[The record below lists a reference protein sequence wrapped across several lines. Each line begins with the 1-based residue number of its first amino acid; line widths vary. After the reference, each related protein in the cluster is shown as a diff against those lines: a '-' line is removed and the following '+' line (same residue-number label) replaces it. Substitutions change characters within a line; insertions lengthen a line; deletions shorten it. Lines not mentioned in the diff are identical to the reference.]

1 MENSGI
7 KDIVSIVLLLWSKRK
22 RLITNVFIGGVL
34 SIVIAYSIP
43 KEYTSTVVLA
53 PEFASGMSVSGSIG
67 SLASMAGIDLG
78 AGSEDAFYPELYPQI
93 VSSVPFLCDLL
104 ETEIEAKYKK
114 NTISV
119 TLYEYLK
126 EYQRD
131 PWWISII
138 GFPGKMLQ
146 KMKSDSSTDSV
157 LPSVRNNNY
166 VLTRR
171 QQLVMR
177 SLNENINVSVD
188 KGTSVITLSVTMQDP
203 HVAAKM
209 TQMVSDKLQEYIKDY
224 RTAKAKS
231 DYEQT
236 EKIFLESQAN
246 YLKAKQ
252 AYAEYYDKHQNV
264 TKMQYQ
270 IEMDRLQN
278 EQEVAYNVYNQL
290 AQQLELTRSKLLER
304 TPVVVVVEP
313 PILPY
318 KASHPK
324 KMMMGLLY
332 VFLAFFGTACWI
344 ILKERILDKQ

>member
-1 MENSGI
+1 MENNGLR
-7 KDIVSIVLLLWSKRK
+7 DIISIVMLLWSKRK
-22 RLITNVFIGGVL
+22 RLIINVFIGGLL
-34 SIVIAYSIP
+34 SIIVAYSIP

-53 PEFASGMSVSGSIG
+53 PEFSSGMSMSGSIS

-78 AGSEDAFYPELYPQI
+78 SGSEDALYPELYPQI
-93 VSSVPFLCDLL
+93 VSSVPFLCELL
-104 ETEIEAKYKK
+104 ETEVAAKYK
-114 NTISV
+114 
-119 TLYEYLK
+119 
-126 EYQRD
+126 
-131 PWWISII
+131 I
-138 GFPGKMLQ
+138 GASGKMIQ
-146 KMKSDSSTDSV
+146 KMKNNLSVDSV
-157 LPSVRNNNY
+157 LPSVKNNNY
-166 VLTRR
+166 ILSRR

-177 SLNENINVSVD
+177 SLNEKIGVNVD

-209 TQMVSDKLQEYIKDY
+209 TQVVSDKLQEYIKDY

-236 EKIFLESQAN
+236 ERIFSESQSK

-252 AYAEYYDKHQNV
+252 AYAEYYDKHQNI

-278 EQEVAYNVYNQL
+278 EQEVAFNVYNQL
-290 AQQLELTRSKLLER
+290 AQQLEITRSKLLES

-318 KASHPK
+318 KASSPK

-332 VFLAFFGTACWI
+332 VFLAFFGTAFWI
-344 ILKERILDKQ
+344 ILKDRIIDK

>member
-1 MENSGI
+1 MENNGLR
-7 KDIVSIVLLLWSKRK
+7 DIISIVMLLWSKRK
-22 RLITNVFIGGVL
+22 RLIINVFIGGLL
-34 SIVIAYSIP
+34 SIIVAYSIP

-53 PEFASGMSVSGSIG
+53 PEFSSGMSMSGSIS

-78 AGSEDAFYPELYPQI
+78 SGSEDALYPELYPQI
-93 VSSVPFLCDLL
+93 VSSVPFLCELL
-104 ETEIEAKYKK
+104 ETEVAAKYKRD
-114 NTISV
+114 TINV
-119 TLYEYLK
+119 TLYEYIK

-138 GFPGKMLQ
+138 GAPGKMIQ
-146 KMKSDSSTDSV
+146 KMKNNLSVDSV
-157 LPSVRNNNY
+157 LPSVKNNNY
-166 VLTRR
+166 ILSRR

-177 SLNENINVSVD
+177 SLNEKIGVNVD

-209 TQMVSDKLQEYIKDY
+209 TQVVSDKLQEYIKDY

-236 EKIFLESQAN
+236 ERIFSESQSK

-252 AYAEYYDKHQNV
+252 AYAEYYDKHQNI

-278 EQEVAYNVYNQL
+278 EQEVAFNVYNQL
-290 AQQLELTRSKLLER
+290 AQQLEITRSKLLES

-318 KASHPK
+318 KASSPK

-332 VFLAFFGTACWI
+332 VFLAFFGTAFWI
-344 ILKERILDKQ
+344 ILKDRIIDK

>member
-22 RLITNVFIGGVL
+22 RLITNVFIGGLL

-53 PEFASGMSVSGSIG
+53 PEFSSGMSMSGSIS

-78 AGSEDAFYPELYPQI
+78 SGSEDALYPELYPQI
-93 VSSVPFLCDLL
+93 VSSVPFLCELL
-104 ETEIEAKYKK
+104 ETEVAAKYKRD
-114 NTISV
+114 TINV
-119 TLYEYLK
+119 TLYEYIK

-138 GFPGKMLQ
+138 GAPGKMIQ
-146 KMKSDSSTDSV
+146 KMKNNLSVDSV
-157 LPSVRNNNY
+157 LPSVKNNNY
-166 VLTRR
+166 ILSRR

-177 SLNENINVSVD
+177 SLNEKIGVNVD

-209 TQMVSDKLQEYIKDY
+209 TQVVSDKLQEYIKDY

-236 EKIFLESQAN
+236 ERIFSESQSK

-252 AYAEYYDKHQNV
+252 AYAEYYDKHQNI

-278 EQEVAYNVYNQL
+278 EQEVAFNVYNQL
-290 AQQLELTRSKLLER
+290 AQQLEITRSKLLES

-318 KASHPK
+318 KASSPK

-332 VFLAFFGTACWI
+332 VFLAFFGTAFWI
-344 ILKERILDKQ
+344 ILKDRIIDK

>member
-1 MENSGI
+1 MENNGLR
-7 KDIVSIVLLLWSKRK
+7 DIISIVMLLWSKRK
-22 RLITNVFIGGVL
+22 RLIINVFIGGLL
-34 SIVIAYSIP
+34 SIIVAYSIP

-53 PEFASGMSVSGSIG
+53 PEFSSGTSMSGSIS

-78 AGSEDAFYPELYPQI
+78 SGSEDALYPELYPQI
-93 VSSVPFLCDLL
+93 VSSVPFLCELL
-104 ETEIEAKYKK
+104 ETEVAAKYKRD
-114 NTISV
+114 TINV
-119 TLYEYLK
+119 TLYEYIK

-138 GFPGKMLQ
+138 GAPGKMIQ
-146 KMKSDSSTDSV
+146 KMKNNLSVDSV
-157 LPSVRNNNY
+157 LPSVKNNNY
-166 VLTRR
+166 ILSRR

-177 SLNENINVSVD
+177 SLNEKIGVNVD

-209 TQMVSDKLQEYIKDY
+209 TQVVSDKLQEYIKDY

-236 EKIFLESQAN
+236 ERIFSESQSK

-252 AYAEYYDKHQNV
+252 AYAEYYDKHQNI

-278 EQEVAYNVYNQL
+278 EQEVAFNVYNQL
-290 AQQLELTRSKLLER
+290 AQQLEITRSKLLES

-318 KASHPK
+318 KASSPK

-332 VFLAFFGTACWI
+332 VFLAFFGTAFWI
-344 ILKERILDKQ
+344 ILKDRIIDK

>member
-1 MENSGI
+1 MEKNGLR
-7 KDIVSIVLLLWSKRK
+7 DIISIVMLLWSKRK
-22 RLITNVFIGGVL
+22 RLIINVFIGGLL
-34 SIVIAYSIP
+34 SIIVAYSIP

-53 PEFASGMSVSGSIG
+53 PEFSSGMSMSGSIS

-78 AGSEDAFYPELYPQI
+78 SGSEDALYPELYPQI
-93 VSSVPFLCDLL
+93 VSSVPFLCELL
-104 ETEIEAKYKK
+104 ETEVAAKYKRD
-114 NTISV
+114 TINV
-119 TLYEYLK
+119 TLYEYIK

-138 GFPGKMLQ
+138 GAPGKMIQ
-146 KMKSDSSTDSV
+146 KMKNNLSVDSV
-157 LPSVRNNNY
+157 LPSVKNNNY
-166 VLTRR
+166 ILSRR

-177 SLNENINVSVD
+177 SLNEKIGVNVD

-209 TQMVSDKLQEYIKDY
+209 TQVVSDKLQEYIKDY

-236 EKIFLESQAN
+236 ERIFSESQSK

-252 AYAEYYDKHQNV
+252 AYAEYYDKHQNI

-278 EQEVAYNVYNQL
+278 EQEVAFNVYNQL
-290 AQQLELTRSKLLER
+290 AQQLEITRSKLLES

-318 KASHPK
+318 KASSPK

-332 VFLAFFGTACWI
+332 VFLAFFGTAFWI
-344 ILKERILDKQ
+344 ILKDRIIDK

>member
-22 RLITNVFIGGVL
+22 RLITNVFIGGLL

-53 PEFASGMSVSGSIG
+53 PEFSSGMSMSGSIS

-93 VSSVPFLCDLL
+93 VSSVPFLCELL
-104 ETEIEAKYKK
+104 ETEVAAKYKRD
-114 NTISV
+114 TINV
-119 TLYEYLK
+119 TLYEYIK

-138 GFPGKMLQ
+138 GAPGKMIQ
-146 KMKSDSSTDSV
+146 KMKNNLSVDSV
-157 LPSVRNNNY
+157 LPSVKNNNY
-166 VLTRR
+166 ILSRR

-177 SLNENINVSVD
+177 SLNEKIGVNVD

-209 TQMVSDKLQEYIKDY
+209 TQVVSDKLQEYIKDY

-236 EKIFLESQAN
+236 ERIFSESQSK

-252 AYAEYYDKHQNV
+252 AYAEYYDKHQNI

-278 EQEVAYNVYNQL
+278 EQEVAFNVYNQL
-290 AQQLELTRSKLLER
+290 AQQLEITRSKLLES

-318 KASHPK
+318 KASSPK

-332 VFLAFFGTACWI
+332 VFLAFFGTAFWI
-344 ILKERILDKQ
+344 ILKDRIIDK